1 MRIFNLERN
10 SNCPC
15 GSGRKYKKCCQSR
28 VDEAA
33 HRISQAVGT
42 GGFTAEGLEVIETL
56 AVLCGL
62 QSEEGHPPA
71 PEKVG
76 RLLHEAWEEEE
87 RLRSSFD
94 EGALTVL
101 SMRFQTLLGE
111 KHQLRPIRIPVWRF
125 MSGDNVKSHNGF
137 ADEIIEFY
145 NGPEGRFFISEAVDS
160 IGMSLLYD
168 DYSDEDL
175 KTLLTAVGWL
185 VIDDIRDVFLYAVLQ
200 KTKSD
205 ILAAD
210 EEFASIQEK
219 RGEKDNAELYRELRS
234 VLRRYPIFDLMLS
247 EEMDD
252 DINTVLNA
260 VANGNLE
267 IKVPLY
273 SVLGGIYAM
282 VSKISDLGKSLL
294 LRRKLDTENILSLE
308 EMLFSSGEHHFFFP
322 EIVCFLEEAAAR
334 NEDSKLKDCLNSLVF
349 LLVLLSDTKQITVL
363 KYLYGRCIYSYLCR
377 LPFVLPETDIEFSS
391 LNDFFDEQLIERYA
405 SHLESQELF
414 EEAAHVREVFKSQGC
429 QAEEAAEHFEKEIL
443 EIAGSI
449 LGPIT
454 GTG

>member
-10 SNCPC
+10 SICPC

-62 QSEEGHPPA
+62 QSEDGHPPP

-76 RLLHEAWEEEE
+76 RLLLEVWQEEE

-94 EGALTVL
+94 EGALTAL
-101 SMRFQTLLGE
+101 SMRVQVLLGE
-111 KHQLRPIRIPVWRF
+111 KHQLRTIRIPIWRF
-125 MSGDNVKSHNGF
+125 GLGAIGEQNESVV
-137 ADEIIEFY
+137 DEILDFY
-145 NGPEGRFFISEAVDS
+145 NGPEGRFFILDAVDS

-168 DYSDEDL
+168 DYSDEEL
-175 KTLLTAVGWL
+175 KTLLIALGWL
-185 VIDDIRDVFLYAVLQ
+185 VIDDARDVFLYAVLQ

-210 EEFASIQEK
+210 EEFASIQDK
-219 RGEKDNAELYRELRS
+219 RDEKDKAELYQELRS
-234 VLRRYPIFDLMLS
+234 VLRRYPIFDQMLS

-252 DINTVLNA
+252 DITFVLEA
-260 VANGNLE
+260 VEKGE
-267 IKVPLY
+267 IKVDVPLY

-322 EIVCFLEEAAAR
+322 ELVCFLDETAKR
-334 NEDSKLKDCLNSLVF
+334 TEDSKLKDCLNSLLF

-363 KYLYGRCIYSYLCR
+363 KYLYGRCIYSYISR
-377 LPFVLPETDIEFSS
+377 MPFVLPETDIEFGS

-414 EEAAHVREVFKSQGC
+414 EEADHVREVFKNQGR
-429 QAEEAAEHFEKEIL
+429 QAKEAAEHFEKEIS
-443 EIAGSI
+443 EIARSI
-449 LGPIT
+449 LGVAEEK
-454 GTG
+454 